1 MSLSGTCKDQTG
13 FPLGTVSIRQGQAAD
28 VSLGI
33 YQTKMVLVPSLE
45 YERLDKG
52 ILDPDTL
59 ESEHPHSV
67 RLLFATVNEGVND
80 HATLAKRPVN

>member
-33 YQTKMVLVPSLE
+33 SKQKWFSS
-45 YERLDKG
+45 RLSNMNASIRG
-52 ILDPDTL
+52 
-59 ESEHPHSV
+59 
-67 RLLFATVNEGVND
+67 F
-80 HATLAKRPVN
+80 